1 MTSSLHIHTF
11 SYAYIHTIFF
21 FEIKKG
27 EKMVSQKLSTQG
39 NGKEEGEE
47 VDRNIRYREVRAEV
61 YTMSKPSFL
70 PNPFHCAF
78 SDQTSEAEPGLAAAC
93 RRTPAK

>member
-1 MTSSLHIHTF
+1 MVK
-11 SYAYIHTIFF
+11 
-21 FEIKKG
+21 KKG
-27 EKMVSQKLSTQG
+27 EKMVSQTLTTQG
-39 NGKEEGEE
+39 DGKEEGEE
-47 VDRNIRYREVRAEV
+47 VDRNIRCQEVTAEV

-78 SDQTSEAEPGLAAAC
+78 SDQTSAAEPGLAAAAC

>member
-1 MTSSLHIHTF
+1 
-11 SYAYIHTIFF
+11 
-21 FEIKKG
+21 
-27 EKMVSQKLSTQG
+27 MVSQKLNTQG
-39 NGKEEGEE
+39 DGKEEGEE
-47 VDRNIRYREVRAEV
+47 VDRNIRRQEVRAEV

-70 PNPFHCAF
+70 PNPSHCAF